1 VATAEEATCQS
12 TPHQRQRAKA
22 SYRRRRQDPA
32 ELARMR
38 EADRTRKRAS
48 RARRKALGARS
59 EAQLAKSRATAA
71 RRLIATH
78 LDEYRAL
85 LEAERRQLGAGAASG
100 GGPDA
105 A

>member
-1 VATAEEATCQS
+1 
-12 TPHQRQRAKA
+12 
-22 SYRRRRQDPA
+22 
-32 ELARMR
+32 MR
-38 EADRTRKRAS
+38 EADRIRKRSS

-59 EAQLAKSRATAA
+59 EAQLARSRATAA
-71 RRLIATH
+71 RRLIAAH

-85 LEAERRQLGAGAASG
+85 LEAERRHLGTAAASG